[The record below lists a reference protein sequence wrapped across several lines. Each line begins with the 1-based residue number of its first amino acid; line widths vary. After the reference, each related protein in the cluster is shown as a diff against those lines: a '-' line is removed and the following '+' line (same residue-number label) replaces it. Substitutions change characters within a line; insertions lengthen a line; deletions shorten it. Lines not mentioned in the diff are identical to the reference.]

1 MSNPSKADLAHALR
15 NSACAFAA
23 EGASL
28 LAVDA
33 ILDASDVLT
42 DGLDDVLFPE
52 FALHGEL
59 QEA

>member
-1 MSNPSKADLAHALR
+1 MPDMTKADLAHALR
-15 NSACAFAA
+15 NSACAYAA

-33 ILDASDVLT
+33 ILDASDILT
-42 DGLDDVLFPE
+42 EGLDEILFPE
-52 FALHGEL
+52 REGVL